1 MNNNE
6 IDNVETMKIKI
17 EKMSKYIAELEENLK
32 KYTNSTRHIKYYENN
47 ADKVKER
54 TKKYVE
60 KLKEEN
66 PEKLK
71 EWRRTYYLKRKE
83 KLKDKINDDGQI

>member
-1 MNNNE
+1 MLSFDLDFSIICNNLSFV
-6 IDNVETMKIKI
+6 IV
-17 EKMSKYIAELEENLK
+17 LFNLK
-32 KYTNSTRHIKYYENN
+32 LFLLYLKIYTNSTRHLKYYEENK
-47 ADKVKER
+47 DTVKER

-71 EWRRTYYLKRKE
+71 EWRRTYFLKRKE
-83 KLKDKINDDGQI
+83 KLKEANENI

>member
-1 MNNNE
+1 MNNDE
-6 IDNVETMKIKI
+6 VDDVETMKIKI

-83 KLKDKINDDGQI
+83 KLKEDNENI

>member
-1 MNNNE
+1 MNN
-6 IDNVETMKIKI
+6 DDADDVETMKIKM
-17 EKMSKYIAELEENLK
+17 ENMKNYITELEENLK
-32 KYTNSTRHIKYYENN
+32 KYTNSTRHIKYYEENKN
-47 ADKVKER
+47 IVKER

-71 EWRRTYYLKRKE
+71 EWRRNYYLKRKE
-83 KLKDKINDDGQI
+83 KLKEQINDDG